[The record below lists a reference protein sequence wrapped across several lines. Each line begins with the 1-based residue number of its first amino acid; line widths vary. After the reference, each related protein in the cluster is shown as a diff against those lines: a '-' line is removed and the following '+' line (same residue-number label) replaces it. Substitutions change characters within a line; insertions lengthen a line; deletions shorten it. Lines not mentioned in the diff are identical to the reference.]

1 MSASALPSLRPGWN
15 AHPERRRATEGH
27 ALMDAQRWLHSLL
40 SRAMPRHA
48 DRLPRAV
55 ARELAATQRR
65 VVQLDAAQFDA
76 AIADV
81 RGGLLRHGLVGATA
95 GQALAVAGAAMARA
109 LGKTPYD
116 TQYRAA
122 WLILQGRLAEMAT
135 GEGKTIAAAIAAAAA
150 ALGQVRVH
158 LMTANDYLVQRDSEA
173 LTPFYAALGLSVG
186 CVVTLTPRDERLRAY
201 RCDITFVTA
210 KELVFDYLKD
220 HLRSGGEH
228 DPCVLRARAL
238 QAGAQAGDDAGS
250 DLPLLPGLS
259 MAILDEADAILL
271 DEASMP
277 LILAQPGPPVD
288 ASGYARAFEIAASL
302 QRERDYRALSAAR
315 TMHLTDAGR
324 DRVSLAVQGA
334 AGVLA
339 PPQRAHELVEAALTA
354 RWVFRR
360 DREYAVIKGGVQLID
375 EVTGRIAE
383 GRQWTGALQ
392 PMVELKEGVAL
403 SPPASTAAQ
412 ITYQRF
418 FPRYLRLGGMSG
430 TLTEAQH
437 ELRMLYDVGV
447 ARVPLARVSQRR
459 WLGETLFIDAAAK
472 WAAVV
477 ERVIAMSCSGRPVL
491 IGTDSVA
498 DSAHLSSLLQ
508 VAGIE
513 HQVLNA
519 VQDADEAACI
529 ARAGRHG
536 SVTVAT
542 NMAGRGTDIQL
553 DATAAAAGGLH
564 VIACM
569 RNRAR
574 RIDRQLIGRCAR
586 HGDPGSA
593 QTLLALD
600 DALLQRIWPAWL
612 RRAAAACAVQDG
624 PQRRVPALLAAPL
637 LSVAQRITE
646 WHETQHRK
654 QLRRAERQLGA
665 LYGFAGQTE

>member
-1 MSASALPSLRPGWN
+1 MSPSALPSLRSGWN

-40 SRAMPRHA
+40 SRAMPRRA
-48 DRLPRAV
+48 DRLPHAV

-65 VVQLDAAQFDA
+65 LVQLDAAQFNA

-81 RGGLLRHGLVGATA
+81 RGRLLRHGLVGATA
-95 GQALAVAGAAMARA
+95 GQTLAVAGAAMARA

-135 GEGKTIAAAIAAAAA
+135 GEGKTIAAALAAAAA

-186 CVVTLTPRDERLRAY
+186 CVVTLTPRDERVRAY
-201 RCDITFVTA
+201 RCDIAFVTA

-228 DPCVLRARAL
+228 DPRVLRARAL
-238 QAGAQAGDDAGS
+238 QAGNSAAS
-250 DLPLLPGLS
+250 DLPLLPGLA

-288 ASGYARAFEIAASL
+288 AGGYARAFEIAASL
-302 QRERDYRALSAAR
+302 QRGRDYRALSAAR
-315 TMHLTDAGR
+315 AMRLTDAGR

-360 DREYAVIKGGVQLID
+360 DREYAVTKSGVQLID

-392 PMVELKEGVAL
+392 PMVELKEGVPL

-430 TLTEAQH
+430 TLTEARH

-447 ARVPLARVSQRR
+447 ARVPLARASQRR

-477 ERVIAMSCSGRPVL
+477 ERVIAMSRSGRPVL

-508 VAGIE
+508 AAGIA

>member
-1 MSASALPSLRPGWN
+1 
-15 AHPERRRATEGH
+15 
-27 ALMDAQRWLHSLL
+27 
-40 SRAMPRHA
+40 
-48 DRLPRAV
+48 
-55 ARELAATQRR
+55 
-65 VVQLDAAQFDA
+65 
-76 AIADV
+76 
-81 RGGLLRHGLVGATA
+81 
-95 GQALAVAGAAMARA
+95 
-109 LGKTPYD
+109 
-116 TQYRAA
+116 
-122 WLILQGRLAEMAT
+122 
-135 GEGKTIAAAIAAAAA
+135 
-150 ALGQVRVH
+150 
-158 LMTANDYLVQRDSEA
+158 
-173 LTPFYAALGLSVG
+173 
-186 CVVTLTPRDERLRAY
+186 
-201 RCDITFVTA
+201 
-210 KELVFDYLKD
+210 
-220 HLRSGGEH
+220 
-228 DPCVLRARAL
+228 
-238 QAGAQAGDDAGS
+238 
-250 DLPLLPGLS
+250 

-288 ASGYARAFEIAASL
+288 ASGYTRAFEIAASL
-302 QRERDYRALSAAR
+302 QRGRDYRALSAAR
-315 TMHLTDAGR
+315 AMRLTDAGR

-360 DREYAVIKGGVQLID
+360 DREYAITKSGVQLID

-392 PMVELKEGVAL
+392 PMVELKEGVPL

-447 ARVPLARVSQRR
+447 ARVPLARASQRR

-477 ERVIAMSCSGRPVL
+477 ERVIAMSRSGRPVL

-508 VAGIE
+508 AAGIA

>member
-1 MSASALPSLRPGWN
+1 MSPSALPSLRPGWN

-40 SRAMPRHA
+40 SRAMPRRA
-48 DRLPRAV
+48 DRLPHAV

-65 VVQLDAAQFDA
+65 LVQLDAAQFNA

-81 RGGLLRHGLVGATA
+81 RGRLLRHGLVGATA
-95 GQALAVAGAAMARA
+95 GQTLAVAGAAMARA

-135 GEGKTIAAAIAAAAA
+135 GEGKTIAAALAAAAA

-186 CVVTLTPRDERLRAY
+186 CVVTLTPRDERVRAY
-201 RCDITFVTA
+201 RCDIAFVTA

-228 DPCVLRARAL
+228 DPRVLRARAL
-238 QAGAQAGDDAGS
+238 QAGNSAAS
-250 DLPLLPGLS
+250 DLPLLPGLA

-288 ASGYARAFEIAASL
+288 AGGYSRAFEIAASL
-302 QRERDYRALSAAR
+302 QRGRDYRALSAAR
-315 TMHLTDAGR
+315 AMRLTDAGR

-360 DREYAVIKGGVQLID
+360 DREYAVTKSGVQLID

-392 PMVELKEGVAL
+392 PMVELKEGVPL

-430 TLTEAQH
+430 TLTEARH

-447 ARVPLARVSQRR
+447 ARVPLARASQRR

-477 ERVIAMSCSGRPVL
+477 ERVIAMSRSGRPVL

-508 VAGIE
+508 AAGIA

>member
-1 MSASALPSLRPGWN
+1 MSPSALPSLRPGWN

-40 SRAMPRHA
+40 SRAMPRRA
-48 DRLPRAV
+48 DRLPHAV

-65 VVQLDAAQFDA
+65 LVQLDAAQFNA

-81 RGGLLRHGLVGATA
+81 RGRLLRHGLVGATA
-95 GQALAVAGAAMARA
+95 GQTLAVAGAAMARA

-135 GEGKTIAAAIAAAAA
+135 GEGKTIAAALAAAAA

-186 CVVTLTPRDERLRAY
+186 CVVTLTPRDERVRAY
-201 RCDITFVTA
+201 RCDIAFVTA

-228 DPCVLRARAL
+228 DPRVLRARAL
-238 QAGAQAGDDAGS
+238 QAGNSAAS
-250 DLPLLPGLS
+250 DLPLLPGLA

-288 ASGYARAFEIAASL
+288 EVGYTRAFEIAASL
-302 QRERDYRALSAAR
+302 QRGRDYRALSAAR
-315 TMHLTDAGR
+315 AMRLTDAGR

-360 DREYAVIKGGVQLID
+360 DREYAVTKSGVQLID

-392 PMVELKEGVAL
+392 PMVELKEGVPL

-430 TLTEAQH
+430 TLTEARH

-447 ARVPLARVSQRR
+447 ARVPLARASQRR

-477 ERVIAMSCSGRPVL
+477 ERVIAMSRSGRPVL

-508 VAGIE
+508 AAGIA

-553 DATAAAAGGLH
+553 DAAAAAAGGLH

-624 PQRRVPALLAAPL
+624 LQRRVPALLAAPL

>member
-1 MSASALPSLRPGWN
+1 MSPSALPSLRPGWN

-40 SRAMPRHA
+40 SRAMPRRA
-48 DRLPRAV
+48 DRLPHAV

-65 VVQLDAAQFDA
+65 LVQLDAAQFDA

-81 RGGLLRHGLVGATA
+81 RGRLLRHGLVGATA

-135 GEGKTIAAAIAAAAA
+135 GEGKTIAAALAAAAA

-186 CVVTLTPRDERLRAY
+186 CVVTLTPRDERVRAY
-201 RCDITFVTA
+201 RCDIAFVTA

-228 DPCVLRARAL
+228 DPRVLRARAL
-238 QAGAQAGDDAGS
+238 QAGNSAAS
-250 DLPLLPGLS
+250 DLPLLPGLA

-277 LILAQPGPPVD
+277 LILAQPGPAVD
-288 ASGYARAFEIAASL
+288 ADGYTRAFEIAASL
-302 QRERDYRALSAAR
+302 QRGRDYRALSAAR
-315 TMHLTDAGR
+315 AMRLTDAGR

-360 DREYAVIKGGVQLID
+360 DREYAVTKSGVQLID

-447 ARVPLARVSQRR
+447 ARVPLARASQRR
-459 WLGETLFIDAAAK
+459 WLGETLFVDAAAK

-477 ERVIAMSCSGRPVL
+477 ERVIAMSRSGRPVL

-508 VAGIE
+508 AAGIP